1 MQTSVKMT
9 FSSQFDAR
17 QFLIDKINSQASRT
31 ATPLSDGEQRMLQL
45 NLDDPGS
52 AVGIPVE
59 VLQDQSRTYEKKIA
73 KLLQSAYQRDREI
86 PQEQQR
92 YRDALRALQNSD
104 HYILIIASDAIP
116 QRRRFRNVAIYVII
130 ALAMVAMIV
139 VLQIWTRG
147 GL

>member
-1 MQTSVKMT
+1 MT
-9 FSSQFDAR
+9 FSSQLDAR
-17 QFLIDKINSQASRT
+17 QFLIDKITGQATRT
-31 ATPLSDGEQRMLQL
+31 ATALSDAEQRMLRL

-59 VLQDQSRTYEKKIA
+59 VIQDQSGAYEKKIA
-73 KLLQSAYQRDREI
+73 KLLQSAYQRDRES

-116 QRRRFRNVAIYVII
+116 QRRRFRNVAVYIII
-130 ALAMVAMIV
+130 ALAMVVMIV
-139 VLQIWTRG
+139 VLQMWTRVR
-147 GL
+147 